1 MLGVTAAIA
10 AGLSLGGGMAAAA
23 PPKCTAVLKPGF
35 GCLAFNN
42 KTGNPAVRSIRIDG
56 TCIPNL
62 VPGKT
67 RYVTGYAMGG
77 YSEVN
82 WIWHTGSNC
91 NGGTETDRGG
101 IGGWSNL
108 DKKTSYFTVTL
119 INV

>member
-1 MLGVTAAIA
+1 MTAAIA
-10 AGLSLGGGMAAAA
+10 AGLSFGGGMAAAA

-67 RYVTGYAMGG
+67 RYATGYAVERILRAHDWVW
-77 YSEVN
+77 Y
-82 WIWHTGSNC
+82 TGSNC
-91 NGGTETDRGG
+91 EGGTVTNAAVS
-101 IGGWSNL
+101 GWSGV
-108 DKKTSYFTVTL
+108 DKDNYVTATAV
-119 INV
+119 ND